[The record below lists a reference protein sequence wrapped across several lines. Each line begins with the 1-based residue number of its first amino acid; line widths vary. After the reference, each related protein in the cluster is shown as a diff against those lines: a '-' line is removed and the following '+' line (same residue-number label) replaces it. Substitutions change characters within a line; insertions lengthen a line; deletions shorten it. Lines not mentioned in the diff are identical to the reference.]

1 MKYKKFIAYV
11 LTLLVVISTTPIR
24 VGAAAY
30 TVSGNTATA
39 IEGTTSWTPSGGVG
53 TATVDLKNGT
63 LEFDGVPI
71 TTSSLG
77 GPVNIAYDT
86 SVEEYTTPV
95 MLTENPSRREYDL
108 EKLPYH
114 TYVKSNSGENSR
126 FTIAQEEW
134 DEDYY
139 DGDYV
144 SRYTSLIINHSGTP
158 TQYGL
163 LIVPRPWVDRD
174 HRDEPTYRWYFAL
187 SGYADFGVWQGLTP
201 AYGVP
206 GYNAGTS
213 AISEA
218 SVVPTQVSISNSL
231 PRTRSSTSPTLYL
244 SVTTGNSEGS
254 LYFSG
259 RTPTYRSKDKPTHIE
274 RFNTPIYADK
284 TVVIDRFCASD
295 HYIELGR
302 YPYNW
307 NGDNYM
313 IRTGAFI
320 DNEFT
325 GLSASPSAVL
335 ITDPLW
341 VNTDDHRGF
350 DVSDEEQ
357 STVAILNSNVI
368 GHLGFTPA
376 STIGHSPVPYDFEFK
391 CAVGLTE
398 VQRVFNVPQ
407 VSNVVGA
414 KQINNITLKNCSS
427 NNQTFDSAYHPL
439 LPVGVSGTKV
449 TIDGGYYIGS
459 PAVSN
464 GYNVNVKKGTFVD
477 NGNTLS
483 SFMVD
488 PDSEVASIT
497 QGDGIKTT
505 VVKESNPPINIDWGE
520 FPMPDMTAPIISVTR
535 EPASTTEP
543 AESVTIT
550 VNVED
555 PNGNDHET
563 PISIN
568 GGAWQANG
576 AKYTVTE
583 NQIVSIIARDSEGN
597 IREYNVTI
605 ANIDEKAP
613 EITGWTQSTDAWTAD
628 PVKVYVEAT
637 DDVKLADAPYKFTF
651 TPDQPGSTSTATGTW
666 QANRFI
672 EVTGNG
678 TVAVTVMDTT
688 GKQTTDSY
696 YVRNIDLT
704 APTATYTISPPEDIK
719 ASPTT
724 GVTIELSPQNTGD
737 PITQDGADM
746 ASNWIKWSQS
756 ESWTDNNVR
765 TVYENGVYPV
775 QVRDAVGNVGTVNVT
790 ITNVSTDK
798 PIITSFTSTAM
809 DKVAATAP
817 VTLTVSAHGGADTP
831 LHAKPYSWDG
841 GKTWTSLN
849 THEVSDNGEYTV
861 IVRDEAGT
869 TAEASMIITNIDAI
883 APTAGVYLYKGL
895 PSDFEGTDPT
905 PDDYVWKIRVEAS
918 DIGSGIDRIETLW
931 DSGVHTSTTVTQDV
945 WEPGVYGAMIY
956 DVAGNRT
963 YAEKIVTAEAIGDA
977 GSSDEY
983 VPIEVP
989 STGSAGSHF
998 NASIN
1003 DLVYG
1008 PTGAY
1013 NKSTGEFKTYLSGQ
1027 EGILVDL
1034 LVDAKRTTTVS
1045 GYATYNGMKYPV
1057 YFDGAETAAGASN
1070 MSAQVLIPIADIPED
1085 INNGRLVVVVQEHDK
1100 RDTDTIER
1108 EGFATFYASVQI
1120 TSPKITYQYSRD
1132 TNELMMQAISTVAG
1146 IKSNTYDIGAGEV
1159 SYTVPFDV
1167 GAATTI
1173 TLKAVDNV
1181 GNATTEV
1188 LDADSLDLNGGAG
1201 GSLPTEDSS
1210 GSELN
1215 TYYISGRSAEVYIMG
1230 GTRNNTTNVPS
1241 SEVLEMILG
1250 TP

>member
-1 MKYKKFIAYV
+1 MKYKKVIAYV
-11 LTLLVVISTTPIR
+11 LALLVVVGTTPIR

-53 TATVDLKNGT
+53 TATVDLKSGN
-63 LEFDGVPI
+63 LEFEGVSI
-71 TTSSLG
+71 TPNSLG
-77 GPVNIAYDT
+77 SKYSRASSESTVTHTGWVIPA
-86 SVEEYTTPV
+86 SVSWTVDLWTGTTKYYSSFRG
-95 MLTENPSRREYDL
+95 TRER
-108 EKLPYH
+108 PY
-114 TYVKSNSGENSR
+114 
-126 FTIAQEEW
+126 
-134 DEDYY
+134 
-139 DGDYV
+139 
-144 SRYTSLIINHSGTP
+144 
-158 TQYGL
+158 L
-163 LIVPRPWVDRD
+163 LF
-174 HRDEPTYRWYFAL
+174 Y
-187 SGYADFGVWQGLTP
+187 
-201 AYGVP
+201 P
-206 GYNAGTS
+206 GYGH
-213 AISEA
+213 
-218 SVVPTQVSISNSL
+218 
-231 PRTRSSTSPTLYL
+231 RSSTS
-244 SVTTGNSEGS
+244 TTGIVETVDTIYTDVNRIRETTTTYHYNNNPYPDLVSGS
-254 LYFSG
+254 DALKFNG
-259 RTPTYRSKDKPTHIE
+259 RVPVYHYNDTPTAVVSWATG
-274 RFNTPIYADK
+274 TK
-284 TVVIDRFCASD
+284 T
-295 HYIELGR
+295 
-302 YPYNW
+302 W
-307 NGDNYM
+307 
-313 IRTGAFI
+313 T
-320 DNEFT
+320 
-325 GLSASPSAVL
+325 ASPDLDFREIGNKSGLNVKLSSGNLKLYVHSFKHNFGGKITYGGDMYFPALSLRLPGYVYSSQDKHVAV
-335 ITDPLW
+335 IQP
-341 VNTDDHRGF
+341 NEYIH
-350 DVSDEEQ
+350 S
-357 STVAILNSNVI
+357 
-368 GHLGFTPA
+368 FT
-376 STIGHSPVPYDFEFK
+376 SCTIPD
-391 CAVGLTE
+391 E
-398 VQRVFNVPQ
+398 VQKTFYVPQ

-414 KQINNITLKNCSS
+414 KQINDITLKNCSS

-464 GYNVNVKKGTFVD
+464 GYNVTVKKGTFVD
-477 NGNTLS
+477 TGNTLS

-488 PDSEVASIT
+488 PDSEVSSIT

-535 EPASTTEP
+535 NPASTTEP
-543 AESVTIT
+543 TDSVTLTI
-550 VNVED
+550 NVDD
-555 PNGNDHET
+555 PNGNNHEK

-583 NQIVSIIARDSEGN
+583 NQTVSIVARDSEGN
-597 IREYNVTI
+597 IREYNVNIT
-605 ANIDEKAP
+605 NIDEKAP
-613 EITGWTQSTDAWTAD
+613 EVTGWTQSTDAWTSD
-628 PVKVYVEAT
+628 PVRVYVEAV

-651 TPDQPGSTSTATGTW
+651 TPDQPGSTSTATGSW
-666 QANRFI
+666 QSNRFV

-678 TVAVTVMDTT
+678 TVNVTVMDAT
-688 GKQTTDSY
+688 GKQSTDSY

-719 ASPTT
+719 ASPST
-724 GVTIELSPQNTGD
+724 GVTIELHPQNTGD

-746 ASNWIKWSQS
+746 ASNWIKWSDT
-756 ESWTDNNVR
+756 EAWTDNAVK
-765 TVYENGVYPV
+765 TVYENGIYHVK
-775 QVRDAVGNVGTVNVT
+775 VRDAVGNVGNVDIT
-790 ITNVSTDK
+790 ISNVSTDK
-798 PIITSFTSTAM
+798 PVITSFTSTAM
-809 DKVAATAP
+809 DKVAAIAP
-817 VTLTVSAHGGADTP
+817 VTLTVAAHGSGDTP
-831 LHAKPYSWDG
+831 LADKPYSWDG

-849 THEVSDNGEYTV
+849 THEVSDNGEYTI

-1034 LVDAKRTTTVS
+1034 LIDAKRTTTVS
-1045 GYATYNGMKYPV
+1045 GYATFNGMKYPV
-1057 YFDGAETAAGASN
+1057 YFDGAETAAGTSN

-1146 IKSNTYDIGAGEV
+1146 IKSNTYDIGPGEV

-1167 GAATTI
+1167 GTATTI

>member
-1 MKYKKFIAYV
+1 MKRKILALLIAIMTIV
-11 LTLLVVISTTPIR
+11 GSANP

-39 IEGTTSWTPSGGVG
+39 IEGTSSWTPSGGVG
-53 TATVDLKNGT
+53 SATVDLKNGT
-63 LEFDGVPI
+63 LLFENTQI
-71 TTSSLG
+71 TAASLG
-77 GPVNIAYDT
+77 GQVSLNVKVNPNNYAISGNSVTAEIGGGGSISKTDQSGRSAYFSARIPTKLNPNYINNVGTIQTGDNRILAYTPYVKNGTLAFSVRTPVYRSTTVPQTWTDQIATFADEIAEYMQINQSSCNAYTDHASEFSASAKIGTGWKADGYPDYNTAGSFPEGVNIHIT
-86 SVEEYTTPV
+86 TYT
-95 MLTENPSRREYDL
+95 
-108 EKLPYH
+108 
-114 TYVKSNSGENSR
+114 
-126 FTIAQEEW
+126 
-134 DEDYY
+134 
-139 DGDYV
+139 
-144 SRYTSLIINHSGTP
+144 
-158 TQYGL
+158 
-163 LIVPRPWVDRD
+163 
-174 HRDEPTYRWYFAL
+174 L
-187 SGYADFGVWQGLTP
+187 SG
-201 AYGVP
+201 
-206 GYNAGTS
+206 
-213 AISEA
+213 I
-218 SVVPTQVSISNSL
+218 
-231 PRTRSSTSPTLYL
+231 
-244 SVTTGNSEGS
+244 GS
-254 LYFSG
+254 
-259 RTPTYRSKDKPTHIE
+259 
-274 RFNTPIYADK
+274 
-284 TVVIDRFCASD
+284 
-295 HYIELGR
+295 
-302 YPYNW
+302 
-307 NGDNYM
+307 
-313 IRTGAFI
+313 TGALA
-320 DNEFT
+320 D
-325 GLSASPSAVL
+325 GHYSPSGITWRYNTVL
-335 ITDPLW
+335 
-341 VNTDDHRGF
+341 
-350 DVSDEEQ
+350 Q
-357 STVAILNSNVI
+357 
-368 GHLGFTPA
+368 A
-376 STIGHSPVPYDFEFK
+376 SCLVRAD
-391 CAVGLTE
+391 E
-398 VQRVFNVPQ
+398 VQKTFNVPQ
-407 VSNVVGA
+407 VSNVIGA

-427 NNQTFDSAYHPL
+427 NNQTFDSSYHPL
-439 LPVGVSGTKV
+439 LPVGISGTKV
-449 TIDGGYYIGS
+449 TIDGGYYVGS
-459 PAVSN
+459 PAISN
-464 GYNVNVKKGTFVD
+464 GFNVTVKKGTFID
-477 NGNTLS
+477 NNSTSS
-483 SFMVD
+483 SFMID
-488 PDSEVASIT
+488 ADSEISSVT
-497 QGDGIKTT
+497 QGDGVKTT
-505 VVKESNPPINIDWGE
+505 VVKLSNPPVNIDWGE

-535 EPASTTEP
+535 EPTSTTEP

-576 AKYTVTE
+576 ATYTVTE

-678 TVAVTVMDTT
+678 TVTVTVMDTM

-775 QVRDAVGNVGTVNVT
+775 QVRDAVGNVGTVNIT

-798 PIITSFTSTAM
+798 PVITSFTSTAM

-861 IVRDEAGT
+861 IVRDSAGT

-895 PSDFEGTDPT
+895 PSDFDGEDPT

-918 DIGSGIDRIETLW
+918 DIGSGIERIETLW
-931 DSGVHTSTTVTQDV
+931 DSGVHTTATVTQDV
-945 WEPGVYGAMIY
+945 YEAGVYGAMIY

-963 YAEKIVTAEAIGDA
+963 YAEKIITDEAIGG
-977 GSSDEY
+977 GSSDSEY
-983 VPIEVP
+983 VQIKAP
-989 STGSAGSHF
+989 STGSAGPTF
-998 NASIN
+998 NSSVN
-1003 DLVYG
+1003 DMVYG

-1013 NKSTGEFKTYLSGQ
+1013 NKSTDKFTAYPAGQ
-1027 EGILVDL
+1027 EGILVDMI
-1034 LVDAKRTTTVS
+1034 VDAKRNTTVS

-1057 YFDGAETAAGASN
+1057 YFDGAESAKGSSN
-1070 MSAQVLIPIADIPED
+1070 MSAQVFIPIADITED
-1085 INNGRLVVVVQEHDK
+1085 INNGRLVVVIQEHDS
-1100 RDTDTIER
+1100 RNPDTLER

-1146 IKSNTYDIGAGEV
+1146 IRSNTYDLGVGEV
-1159 SYTVPFDV
+1159 EYTVPFDV